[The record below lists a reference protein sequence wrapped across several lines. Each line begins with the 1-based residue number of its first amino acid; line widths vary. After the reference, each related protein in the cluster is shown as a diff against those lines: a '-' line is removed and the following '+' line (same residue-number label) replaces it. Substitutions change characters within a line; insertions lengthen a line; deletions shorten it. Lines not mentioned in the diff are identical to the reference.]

1 MPPPQRDNSEPGI
14 ELKIST
20 PTPSQSFTG
29 PGPNITVTGTAT
41 GVHGA
46 TVESVQVRLGDGA
59 DWHRATGTTQWTYT
73 GPIPHNGWLR
83 VAATASGGEESD
95 SKSVSINCQMSDVAA
110 PAVAIAAP
118 AAGAAVSGDGRAVRV
133 PVTVDVTDDFLG
145 IASVS
150 WSVDGISLAYEAF
163 TTPVRTWRGSRTLEL
178 GAGPKTDVAIAV
190 AAVDAAGNRTEQT
203 VAVQVGDVTAPFLN
217 IDVPAQGARIPL
229 AAVAGGITVQGTASD
244 LESGVASV
252 EVALDGGPYAS
263 ATLTEFAPL
272 RWTRTIPSVAPGRHS
287 ITVRGTDTAGNMRVV
302 TAAFEVARPY
312 QRRDALEL
320 FSQGSY
326 LDDLLWFATTHL
338 VDETGQA
345 LSTERLAQVF
355 CQPFA
360 KLTDPLVASASAPVN
375 EVRPAIEVL
384 RRFLASPDSGLVAH
398 YRFDEGTGTTTAD
411 ATTGGAAATLAGP
424 TWTDGRAGGA
434 ALLFDGANAAVKVTA
449 SQRLRDIKN
458 AFTVAFWALPLSPR
472 TTVAESATGIT
483 GVGGQRYAFGP
494 EQGGTAYGS
503 PDHAGVGISVGTNGV
518 SVFEHSDNYLPALL
532 VHDTPLTG
540 WTHIAVTYMW
550 EPADLIFGTPAG
562 WRPTLH
568 INGGFAKAGVMTT
581 KTAVHCVPADIGAS
595 AAGYGA
601 YHGRIDDVRIYDRVL
616 FTGQIAVLAGEK
628 EYAASRSYAA
638 AAYRMLLTAIGTS
651 YEELRLARG
660 GEPAARKA
668 LAERLGFDL
677 APARPDSLDDLLLGP
692 DEPSEAFLEEM
703 FGLVDTT
710 GDPLRTPP
718 VPRLRRWRQE
728 RQRRLWQEADHP
740 PPEQGQAPLVVDPDL
755 LLAAD
760 FRNQVSGDQAY
771 DLWTSRR
778 TWVNAE
784 FAGIKARREGLPA
797 GTTALVAFETV
808 VGEVLGVPA
817 SRLTELADDRKKGVA
832 IGSTLDGL
840 NLGTA
845 EFNQLLRMRELADT
859 DLVATDEWDEL
870 YHLLTQVRKGQEGVA
885 WRQAETTLALT
896 PEHFVV
902 STAAW
907 QQLPWRAY
915 ATDRAAWQD
924 RLQARIDQEA
934 AVGDAIAAAVEDVE
948 QRSLTVLRDGLLTTV
963 GTTSRDLE
971 AERLTDLLFVDFNS
985 SGSQPTTR
993 VAQAVEVLQQL
1004 VLGLRSGRL
1013 PESHPARNWTIE
1025 PGSVDSF
1032 DEEWTWMGAY
1042 DAWRAAIFVFNFP
1055 EDVLA
1060 PTLREPDSM
1069 TPAFTLLLA
1078 AVRGQPRIRPDVARS
1093 IAQDYLDGIR
1103 TLLEGFPVTIIPP
1116 AGQELRDQLLSY
1128 RLTDE
1133 LTAADLAARM
1143 RLTQGCLVHLSATHP
1158 TLPNY
1163 LQELFYYVPMV
1174 LAQALQ
1180 KAGDYVTALDWYRT
1194 VYAYHLSD
1202 LPDFIVPVDERK
1214 IYYGLA
1220 LEFNAAPNLARGAH
1234 WLRDQLNP
1242 HAVAADRPNPYT
1254 RYTFASIIRCF
1265 LEYGDSEF
1273 ARDTGESR
1281 ARARSLYLAARALL
1295 RAPELVTMPGPI
1307 GSPGLTSPVLVALTA
1322 RVDNQL
1328 GKLRQGRNI
1337 TGMKRQVEVTTDP
1350 SLTAGA
1356 PVVDSSGQLVV
1367 PALVPLRPTPYRF
1380 SVLME
1385 RCKQLATMAGQ
1396 MEASYLSA
1404 LEKRDSNAYDRLKAG
1419 FDLDIARAGQQLQT
1433 LRMTEAKD
1441 TTEQARRQRAVED
1454 VKRSTYQQ
1462 WIDDGPNEWERS
1474 LVNNF
1479 NQAREYRDWMG
1490 ALDAVITASSAV
1502 AMVTTYWGAAAASVV
1517 GTAAAARAVLGTQL
1531 NKAEQDIQLNTLRAS
1546 QARRQDEWQL
1556 QVALSIQD
1564 ALVAEQGIEVALDH
1578 EGVVAQE
1585 ARIADLQTF
1594 ESQTVADFLA
1604 RKFTNTELYEWMSGV
1619 LGGVYAHFLQQA
1631 TGVAQLAQIQLA
1643 FERQQVP
1650 PSFIQADY
1658 WRAPDDLAATPATA
1672 KAPDRRGLTGS
1683 ARLQQDIQRLDQFA
1697 FEQDRR
1703 KLNLTQTFSLAQLA
1717 PFDFERFRETGVL
1730 PFTTPMALFDRAFP
1744 GHYLR
1749 LIKRV
1754 RTSLVALVPPAQG
1767 IRATLTASGVSRVV
1781 TGSEVFSEIVLRR
1794 DPESVALTSPINASG
1809 VFDLDLQAEM
1819 LLPFESMGVATS
1831 WEFQLPKPANQF
1843 DFRTIAD
1850 LLLTI
1855 EYTALSNLDYRQQVE
1870 QRLDPRIGGDRL
1882 YSFRDHF
1889 PDAWYELN
1897 NPEQSPDRMT
1907 VRFETRR
1914 GDFPPNVA
1922 EGSLRIDQLLLYVKQ
1937 TAGAAE
1943 AILVDRCTLQP
1954 AGGGPAVPSGSST
1967 ARSTD
1972 TGLISTRTG
1981 NWNWLSGAS
1990 GPVPVAG
1997 TWTLTFAAETAQR
2010 FTGGE
2015 IEDILF
2021 AITYSGR
2028 SPAWPDG

>member
-1 MPPPQRDNSEPGI
+1 MPPPERDEPDI
-14 ELKIST
+14 ELKISK
-20 PTPSQSFTG
+20 PTANEAFTG
-29 PGPNITVTGTAT
+29 PGPNITVSGTTTGLH
-41 GVHGA
+41 GV
-46 TVESVQVRLGDGA
+46 TVEEVRVRIGDGA

-83 VAATASGGEESD
+83 VAATASGGEVSD
-95 SKSVSINCQMSDVAA
+95 SQFVSIDCRMSDATPPTVT
-110 PAVAIAAP
+110 IAAP
-118 AAGAAVSGDGRAVRV
+118 ADGAAVSGDGQALRV

-150 WSVDGISLAYEAF
+150 WSVDGISRAYEAF
-163 TTPVRTWRGSRTLEL
+163 TTPIRAWRGSRTIEL
-178 GAGPKTDVAIAV
+178 GAGPATDVVIAV
-190 AAVDAAGNRTEQT
+190 TAVDAAGNRTERT
-203 VAVQVGDVTAPFLN
+203 VGVQVDDVSAPFLT
-217 IDVPAQGARIPL
+217 IQVPAAGARIPL
-229 AAVAGGITVQGTASD
+229 AGVAGGITVQGTASD

-252 EVALDGGPYAS
+252 EVALDGGPFAP
-263 ATLTEFAPL
+263 ATLTGFAPSE
-272 RWTRTIPSVAPGRHS
+272 WARTIPSVAPGRHS
-287 ITVRGTDTAGNMRVV
+287 ITVRGTDTAGNTRAV
-302 TAAFEVARPY
+302 TAGFEVARPY
-312 QRRDALEL
+312 QRRDALDL
-320 FSQGSY
+320 FSQGAY
-326 LDDLLWFATTHL
+326 LDDLLWFASTHL

-345 LSTERLAQVF
+345 LSVEHLTRVF

-360 KLTDPLVASASAPVN
+360 QLTDPLVTAASTPVN

-384 RRFLASPDSGLVAH
+384 RRFLDSPDSGLVAH
-398 YRFDEGTGTTTAD
+398 FRFDEGTGTTTAD
-411 ATTGGAAATLAGP
+411 GTTGGAAATLAGP
-424 TWTDGRAGGA
+424 AWTDGRTGGP
-434 ALLFDGANAAVKVTA
+434 ALLFDGVNDAVKVTA
-449 SQRLRDIKN
+449 GQRLRDIKN

-472 TTVAESATGIT
+472 KTVAESATGVSGI
-483 GVGGQRYAFGP
+483 GDQRYAFGP

-503 PDHAGVGISVGTNGV
+503 PDHAGVGVSVGTNGV
-518 SVFEHSDNYLPALL
+518 SIFEHSDNYLPALL

-540 WTHIAVTYMW
+540 WTHIAVTYAW
-550 EPADLIFGTPAG
+550 EPADFIFGTPAG

-568 INGGFAKAGVMTT
+568 INGVFVKAGVMTT
-581 KTAVHCVPADIGAS
+581 KGAVHCVPADIGAS
-595 AAGYGA
+595 VAGYGA
-601 YHGRIDDVRIYDRVL
+601 YHGRLDDVRIYDHVL
-616 FTGQIAVLAGEK
+616 YTGQIAVLAGEK

-660 GEPAARKA
+660 GEPASRKA
-668 LAERLGFDL
+668 LAGRLGFDL
-677 APARPDSLDDLLLGP
+677 GPVRPDSLDALLLGP
-692 DEPSEAFLEEM
+692 DEPTEAFLEEM
-703 FGLVDTT
+703 FGLVDST

-718 VPRLRRWRQE
+718 APRLQRWRQE
-728 RQRRLWQEADHP
+728 RQRRLWHEADHP
-740 PPEQGQAPLVVDPDL
+740 PPEQGPAPLVVDPDL
-755 LLAAD
+755 LLATD
-760 FRNQVSGDQAY
+760 FRNQVGGDKAY
-771 DLWTSRR
+771 DLWTARR
-778 TWVNAE
+778 GWVGAA
-784 FAGIKARREGLPA
+784 FAAIKARREGLPA

-817 SRLTELADDRKKGVA
+817 SRLTELADDRRKGLP

-840 NLGTA
+840 QLAPAG
-845 EFNQLLRMRELADT
+845 FNQLLRMRELAGT
-859 DLVATDEWDEL
+859 NVVAADEWDEL
-870 YHLLTQVRKGQEGVA
+870 YHLLTQVRKDRQRTA
-885 WRQAETTLALT
+885 WRQSEATVALT

-907 QQLPWRAY
+907 HPIPWRAY
-915 ATDRAAWQD
+915 PTDRAGWQE

-934 AVGDAIAAAVEDVE
+934 AVGEALAAAVGEVE
-948 QRSLTVLRDGLLTTV
+948 QRSLTLLRDGLLTTV
-963 GTTSRDLE
+963 GTTSRDVE
-971 AERLTDLLFVDFNS
+971 AERLTDLLFVDFSS

-993 VAQAVEVLQQL
+993 VAQAIEVLQQL
-1004 VLGLRSGRL
+1004 MLSLRSGRL
-1013 PESHPARNWTIE
+1013 PESHPARSWTIE

-1032 DEEWTWMGAY
+1032 DQEWTWMGAY

-1055 EDVLA
+1055 EDLLA
-1060 PTLREPDSM
+1060 PTLREPDSL

-1093 IAQDYLDGIR
+1093 TAQEYLVAIR
-1103 TLLEGFPVTIIPP
+1103 PMLENFPVTVLPP
-1116 AGQELRDQLLSY
+1116 AGQELRDQLLNY

-1133 LTAADLAARM
+1133 LTSADLAARM

-1214 IYYGLA
+1214 IYYGLG
-1220 LEFNAAPNLARGAH
+1220 LEFNATPNLSRGAH

-1242 HAVAADRPNPYT
+1242 HVVAADRPNPYT
-1254 RYTFASIIRCF
+1254 RYTFASIVRCF
-1265 LEYGDSEF
+1265 LDYGDSEF

-1295 RAPELVTMPGPI
+1295 RAPELITMPGPL
-1307 GSPGLTSPVLVALTA
+1307 GSPGLTSPVLVALNA

-1328 GKLRQGRNI
+1328 RKLRQGRNI
-1337 TGMKRQVEVTTDP
+1337 TGMKRQVEVATDP
-1350 SLTAGA
+1350 SVSAGA
-1356 PVVDSSGQLVV
+1356 PVVDGSGQLVV
-1367 PALVPLRPTPYRF
+1367 PALVPLQPTPYRF

-1385 RCKQLATMAGQ
+1385 RCKQLANTAGQ

-1404 LEKRDSNAYDRLKAG
+1404 LERRDANAYDRLKAG

-1433 LRMTEAKD
+1433 LRTTEAKD
-1441 TTEQARRQRAVED
+1441 STEQARRQRAVED
-1454 VKRSTYQQ
+1454 VKRTTYQQ

-1474 LVNNF
+1474 LVDNF
-1479 NQAREYRDWMG
+1479 NQAREFRDWMG
-1490 ALDAVITASSAV
+1490 GLDAVITASSAV
-1502 AMVTTYWGAAAASVV
+1502 AMVTSYWGAAAASVV
-1517 GTAAAARAVLGTQL
+1517 GTAAAARAILATQL
-1531 NKAEQDIQLNTLRAS
+1531 NKVEQDIQLNTLRAS

-1564 ALVAEQGIEVALDH
+1564 ALVAEQGIQVAIDH

-1594 ESQTVADFLA
+1594 QSQTVADFLA
-1604 RKFTNTELYEWMSGV
+1604 RKFTNTELYEWMSEV

-1631 TGVAQLAQIQLA
+1631 TGVAQLAQSQLA

-1658 WRAPDDLAATPATA
+1658 WRAPDDLAAAPANA

-1683 ARLQQDIQRLDQFA
+1683 ARLQQDIQRLEQFA

-1749 LIKRV
+1749 LVKRV

-1781 TGSEVFSEIVLRR
+1781 TGSEVFSETVIRR

-1809 VFDLDLQAEM
+1809 VFDLDPQADM

-1850 LLLTI
+1850 LLLTV
-1855 EYTALSNLDYRQQVE
+1855 EYTALSDLDYRQQVI

-1897 NPEQSPDRMT
+1897 NPEQSQDPMT

-1914 GDFPPNVA
+1914 GDFPPNVD

-1937 TAGAAE
+1937 AAGTTAAV
-1943 AILVDRCTLQP
+1943 LVDRCSFQP
-1954 AGGGPAVPSGSST
+1954 ARGGPAVPSGSST

-2010 FTGGE
+2010 FTDGE

-2028 SPAWPDG
+2028 SPAWSDG